1 MAITNNPI
9 ALDSTAKEI
18 LTEMDRE
25 NAILSAYVENNR
37 RAVYSDIAGF
47 ARVVRGNSLE
57 QNRRLFPEGDQ
68 ILIKWKD
75 MDDVSHNTDATAY
88 QIPLN
93 IVHHGMVEL
102 KSGSVVPG
110 VFLQWHHCTPYGVQF
125 DHQQA
130 FLKCPSGLAAGQY
143 YITFGYTW
151 GSTGAVAD
159 SSWNFTLTQPVPE
172 GGQLSGFET
181 MGDSAS
187 STWRVKSW
195 ASPSALIPIET
206 VVVEPGATGT
216 NLGTMNRILQ
226 SAEGLNGMQNVGYGH
241 NRWDTSAVRKYLNGS
256 GQNWWTPTEDFEVR
270 PDQYAKR
277 GFMDGFDAEFLAET
291 KPIKIVTALNT
302 VEGYSD
308 ATVTTF
314 DRFFLPSLEQMFINP
329 QLANVEGESW
339 KYWQNRLGRA
349 TKAAQGSTYPNLITT
364 GIDNKASPQY
374 VRLRSALRGNSYITW
389 YVYTSGLV
397 TSYYA
402 YYAYRFSPVCV
413 IA

>member
-130 FLKCPSGLAAGQY
+130 FLKCPSGSPRDS
-143 YITFGYTW
+143 ITLPL
-151 GSTGAVAD
+151 V
-159 SSWNFTLTQPVPE
+159 
-172 GGQLSGFET
+172 
-181 MGDSAS
+181 
-187 STWRVKSW
+187 
-195 ASPSALIPIET
+195 I
-206 VVVEPGATGT
+206 PGAA
-216 NLGTMNRILQ
+216 L
-226 SAEGLNGMQNVGYGH
+226 
-241 NRWDTSAVRKYLNGS
+241 VR
-256 GQNWWTPTEDFEVR
+256 
-270 PDQYAKR
+270 
-277 GFMDGFDAEFLAET
+277 
-291 KPIKIVTALNT
+291 
-302 VEGYSD
+302 
-308 ATVTTF
+308 
-314 DRFFLPSLEQMFINP
+314 
-329 QLANVEGESW
+329 
-339 KYWQNRLGRA
+339 
-349 TKAAQGSTYPNLITT
+349 
-364 GIDNKASPQY
+364 
-374 VRLRSALRGNSYITW
+374 
-389 YVYTSGLV
+389 
-397 TSYYA
+397 
-402 YYAYRFSPVCV
+402 
-413 IA
+413 